1 MIKTLVVII
10 AVAVVFIVFIRYF
23 ESKSYFHPTR
33 EMPTTPADVGL
44 NFEDIYLTSEDG
56 VKINGWFIRHP
67 QAKSTFLY
75 FHGNAGNM
83 THRLEK
89 IQMFHKLGLNIFI
102 IDYRGYGKS
111 EGQPTEKGVYRDAR
125 AAYDYLLS
133 RKDIDLKK
141 IIAYGDSLGG
151 VVAVDLAI
159 QRSVACLIVDSSFS
173 SGADIAKDIF
183 PFVPSMILTTKM
195 DSKKKVKAITIPK
208 LFIHSVNDEIIPFYL
223 GERLFQAASE
233 PKQFLKITGGHNTSH
248 IDSQDIYQ
256 SGFRKFLQAQG
267 LI

>member
-1 MIKTLVVII
+1 MIKTLITL
-10 AVAVVFIVFIRYF
+10 VAVIAVFIVFIRYF

-44 NFEDIYLTSEDG
+44 DFEDIYLTSEDG
-56 VKINGWFIRHP
+56 IKINGWFMKHP
-67 QAKSTFLY
+67 QAKSTLLY

-89 IQMFHKLGLNIFI
+89 IQMFYTLGLNIFI

-111 EGQPTEKGVYRDAR
+111 EGQPTEEGVYRDAR
-125 AAYDYLLS
+125 VAHHYLLL
-133 RKDIDLKK
+133 RKDIDPQK
-141 IIAYGDSLGG
+141 IIVYGDSLGG
-151 VVAVDLAI
+151 VVAVDLVS
-159 QRSVACLIVDSSFS
+159 QRPVACLIVDSSFS

-183 PFVPSMILTTKM
+183 PFVPSMILTIKM

-208 LFIHSVNDEIIPFYL
+208 LFIHSINDEIIPFYL

-233 PKQFLKITGGHNTSH
+233 PKKFLKIIGGHNTSH
-248 IDSQDIYQ
+248 IDSQEIYQ
-256 SGFRKFLQAQG
+256 SGIRQFLQTQG